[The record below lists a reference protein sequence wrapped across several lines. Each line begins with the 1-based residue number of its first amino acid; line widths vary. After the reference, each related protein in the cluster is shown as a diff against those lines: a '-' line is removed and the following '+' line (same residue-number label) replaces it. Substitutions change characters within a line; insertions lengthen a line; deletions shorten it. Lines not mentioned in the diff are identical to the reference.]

1 MSGIT
6 AGKVFF
12 LTDMISVKPHRIASR
27 TLSLPVAAAETA
39 AQPEWVLYAMD
50 QEETISS
57 ETSPNSK
64 IIHVLEGELHLL
76 VAAEPYQ
83 LTAGASVIVPAGT
96 WHDYSAHS
104 SCKFLQISI

>member
-57 ETSPNSK
+57 ETSPNLKSSMCWK
-64 IIHVLEGELHLL
+64 
-76 VAAEPYQ
+76 
-83 LTAGASVIVPAGT
+83 ASFICWWRQSP
-96 WHDYSAHS
+96 
-104 SCKFLQISI
+104 IN

>member
-57 ETSPNSK
+57 ETSPKSK

-83 LTAGASVIVPAGT
+83 LTAGASVIVPAST